1 VSGNFSICF
10 FSPNKYNTADGG
22 KKMIDNSET
31 RKMIKNILWDS
42 EKTVDEVI
50 SILMDKNESD
60 EKRRFIA
67 RLLKSFNWYKLLEL
81 FSQEEL
87 KKIVADELIIRSI
100 FPNSLREKYKHVREV
115 LH

>member
-1 VSGNFSICF
+1 
-10 FSPNKYNTADGG
+10 
-22 KKMIDNSET
+22 MIDNSET
-31 RKMIKNILWDS
+31 RKMIRDILWDS
-42 EKTVDEVI
+42 EKTVDEVMF
-50 SILMDKNESD
+50 ILAQKNESD

-67 RLLKSFNWYKLLEL
+67 RLLKSFNWYKLMKL

-100 FPNSLREKYKHVREV
+100 FPQSLREKYKHVREI